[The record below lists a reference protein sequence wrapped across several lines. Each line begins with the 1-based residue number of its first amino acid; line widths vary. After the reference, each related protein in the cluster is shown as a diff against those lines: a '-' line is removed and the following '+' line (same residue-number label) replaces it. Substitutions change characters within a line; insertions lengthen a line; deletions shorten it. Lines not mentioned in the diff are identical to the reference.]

1 MQLNGHQR
9 LDPRELKVRELA
21 DEWARVYRQYQQ
33 AAYSIEEELLFE
45 EAQDIKKE
53 AKRRGLTDRINE
65 LLRERKFGGE
75 MLV

>member
-1 MQLNGHQR
+1 MQSKGHQR
-9 LDPRELKVRELA
+9 LDSQEVKARELA
-21 DEWARVYRQYQQ
+21 DEWARVHRQYQE
-33 AAYSIEEELLFE
+33 AVYGIEEEFFFE

-75 MLV
+75 LLA